1 MMTTTETI
9 YYCVTV
15 ADATVGPEV
24 LRMRVSRSGNLVD
37 AGGHGRWPA
46 GAHSLGRDESAWP
59 TLHLTQADA
68 DAELGALA
76 TSCRHQW
83 RHTDD
88 ERICRKCGCVEAQ
101 YCAEDF

>member
-1 MMTTTETI
+1 MKVTETI

-46 GAHSLGRDESAWP
+46 GGHSLGRDKASWP
-59 TLHLTQADA
+59 TLHETQEAA
-68 DAELGALA
+68 AAELFALSN
-76 TSCRHQW
+76 SCRHQW
-83 RHTDD
+83 QCCDD
-88 ERICRKCGCVEAQ
+88 ERMCRRCGCIETM
-101 YCAEDF
+101 YCSEDV